1 MKTSLSD
8 RYHEEKYAEVDAIVL
23 SMNRANFTIDCIQS
37 ILIQENV
44 SLHIWVIDQGSEKSQ
59 LDIIKGFLENKP
71 NVKLIELGKNVGV
84 PGGRNIGMKMGTAE
98 FIICIDNDAEFA
110 SKLEI
115 EKAVTSLKES
125 QDIAIVGFKIQNY
138 FTDKLDLSSWAYSRA
153 LLDKQN
159 ERFLTTRFCGA
170 GHAIKRSSL
179 QETDLYDES
188 LFFYWEEVDLSYQ
201 AINLGYKIYY
211 DPQIV
216 VRHKVTDD
224 NKVQWSGKRFYYLV
238 RNFLYLNWKYYRSI
252 NLFVIYAGGY
262 LIKGLFNGLFTTT
275 IKGIKDAIKMS
286 RNLKERNSSMLNQAA
301 LRYINENDTS
311 LRGGFFRRLK
321 NEVLIKL
328 PKEQ

>member
-1 MKTSLSD
+1 MRTSKNDSG
-8 RYHEEKYAEVDAIVL
+8 HEEIYAEVDAIVL
-23 SMNRANFTIDCIQS
+23 SMNRANLTIDCIKS
-37 ILIQENV
+37 ILDQQNV
-44 SLHIWVIDQGSEKSQ
+44 TLHVWVIDQGSEKSQ
-59 LDIIKGFLENKP
+59 LEIIKDFLKHKP
-71 NVKLIELGKNVGV
+71 AVKLIELGKNVGV

-115 EKAVTSLKES
+115 EKAVNSIKES
-125 QDIAIVGFKIQNY
+125 QDIAIVGFKIQN
-138 FTDKLDLSSWAYSRA
+138 FLTGKLDLSSWAYSRA

-179 QETDLYDES
+179 QETNLYDES

-216 VRHKVTDD
+216 VLHKATND

-238 RNFLYLNWKYYRSI
+238 RNLLYLNWKYYRSI
-252 NLFVIYAGGY
+252 KLFIIYASGY
-262 LIKGLFNGLFTTT
+262 LIKGVFNGLFTTT
-275 IKGIKDAIKMS
+275 IKGIKDAIQMS
-286 RNLKERNSSMLNQAA
+286 RNLKKSNSSKLNQAA
-301 LRYINENDTS
+301 LRYIYENDTS
-311 LRGGFFRRLK
+311 LRGGLFRRIK
-321 NEVLIKL
+321 NEVLVRL
-328 PKEQ
+328 PKEH

>member
-1 MKTSLSD
+1 MRTSNSD
-8 RYHEEKYAEVDAIVL
+8 SGHEKIFPEVDAIVL
-23 SMNRANFTIDCIQS
+23 SMNCANLTIDCIQS
-37 ILIQENV
+37 ILDQENITI
-44 SLHIWVIDQGSEKSQ
+44 HIWVIDQGSEKSQ
-59 LDIIKGFLENKP
+59 LDMIKDFLKNRP
-71 NVKLIELGKNVGV
+71 AVNLIKLGKNLGV

-98 FIICIDNDAEFA
+98 FIICIDNDAEFEL
-110 SKLEI
+110 KWEI
-115 EKAVTSLKES
+115 EKAVNSLTES

-138 FTDKLDLSSWAYSRA
+138 YTGKLDLSSWAYSRA

-179 QETDLYDES
+179 EETNLYDDA

-201 AINLGYKIYY
+201 AINRGYKIYY

-216 VRHKVTDD
+216 VRHKITED

-252 NLFVIYAGGY
+252 KLFGMYSGGY
-262 LIKGLFNGLFTTT
+262 LLKGIFNGLFTTS
-275 IKGIKDAIKMS
+275 IKGIKDAIQMS
-286 RNLKERNSSMLNQAA
+286 RNLHEPNSSKLNQAA
-301 LRYINENDTS
+301 LRYIDQNDTS

-321 NEVLIKL
+321 NEVLVRL